1 MQVTQLFHSCVCS
14 YLGPLLPSLPPS
26 FPSPVQEYLCAPVF
40 APHLNLLPVCLRM
53 HECFTLIFHSRLLC
67 TLTSLSTRVCVC
79 ACVSACVRVCLVC
92 SLLNV
97 GRLVPHS
104 GYHTHWPCLFTVCLT
119 CLPVCLPQDRWT
131 DNTPLSHRQEWYKHV
146 LSFLKVTVKV

>member
-26 FPSPVQEYLCAPVF
+26 FPSPVQEYLCAPVS

-79 ACVSACVRVCLVC
+79 VCFCVREGVF
-92 SLLNV
+92 S
-97 GRLVPHS
+97 
-104 GYHTHWPCLFTVCLT
+104 LFTAECGAARPSQWLSHTLTVSFHCLSDLST
-119 CLPVCLPQDRWT
+119 CLSAAGQMDRQHAT
-131 DNTPLSHRQEWYKHV
+131 FSQAGMI
-146 LSFLKVTVKV
+146 